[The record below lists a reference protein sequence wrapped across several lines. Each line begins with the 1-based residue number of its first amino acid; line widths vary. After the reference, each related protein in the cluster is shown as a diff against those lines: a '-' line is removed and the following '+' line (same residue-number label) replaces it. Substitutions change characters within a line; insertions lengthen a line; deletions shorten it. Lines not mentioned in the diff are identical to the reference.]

1 MIIYNY
7 QFQEQDM
14 IQELVV
20 HVDDSDGYPKYV
32 FEKYSLMWK
41 DRLIIC
47 PGHSKDCV
55 GFAVVRFPT
64 ILVNQ
69 HY

>member
-1 MIIYNY
+1 MKHIVKHLVIQYIIIYNY

-32 FEKYSLMWK
+32 FEKYSLM
-41 DRLIIC
+41 
-47 PGHSKDCV
+47 
-55 GFAVVRFPT
+55 
-64 ILVNQ
+64 
-69 HY
+69 